1 MKRQAHEVMQFLISF
16 SHKIVFLEI
25 VRVCIKIAF
34 SLIFWCRKYTIENI
48 RQDNLFFLFLAKK
61 ISCFLVCWKDTNRR
75 YFRVSKR
82 WKIWFFVQWYQD
94 FFLCSIVKNLQ
105 KNLDIIWQPP
115 ISKPTSPPFLAK
127 FFRSPIAIDFE
138 SVQPLLPFMKV
149 RGIVWTI

>member
-1 MKRQAHEVMQFLISF
+1 MLSF
-16 SHKIVFLEI
+16 SHKTRFSNIA
-25 VRVCIKIAF
+25 RVCIKIAF
-34 SLIFWCRKYTIENI
+34 SLIFWCRKYRLSYTIKNI

-105 KNLDIIWQPP
+105 KNLDIIWKPP
-115 ISKPTSPPFLAK
+115 ISKLTNPPFLAQ
-127 FFRSPIAIDFE
+127 FFRSPIAINFE
-138 SVQPLLPFMKV
+138 SVQPLLPFMKG